1 MNEMIEKVARALCVA
16 NCDNPDEAD
25 FGFLSDSVKG
35 YAWQGYIPQARAA
48 IEAMREPL
56 EWMILQADRKAEKV
70 FGDRETNLDPHG
82 TWQVMIDAALGGPT

>member
-35 YAWQGYIPQARAA
+35 YAWQGYVPQARAA
-48 IEAMREPL
+48 IEAMRKPTEAMEEAYECAVDVACL
-56 EWMILQADRKAEKV
+56 GEALGSDKA
-70 FGDRETNLDPHG
+70 
-82 TWQVMIDAALGGPT
+82 WAVMIEAALKR